1 MKKSKVRIF
10 IVLLSITIGLS
21 YFIYDG
27 FKYAPSRIRINYK
40 YIQNEKIHS
49 DLDGM
54 QIAFIS
60 DLHYLNFFDDE
71 RLDYLIERLN
81 SVNPDVLVFT
91 GDLVDKEMDVDQYN
105 KLFSALDSIKAK
117 FGKFAVLGEADYKS
131 EEINNQV
138 EKILY
143 DADFEVLHNT
153 TVKITK
159 NSQQAF
165 YLTGIDSPIDLHD
178 DIDKAYENFEESL
191 FRITAIH
198 TPDKAIDLPQ
208 HQTDLVLAGHSHGGQ
223 VNIPLLGQVY
233 NQELAN
239 VYYSGIYNVGT
250 MKLYVNNG
258 IGTTHQDVRINAPAE
273 IVVYTLKSK

>member
-10 IVLLSITIGLS
+10 IILLSLTVGLS
-21 YFIYDG
+21 YYVYDG
-27 FKYAPSRIRINYK
+27 FNNAPSRIRINYK

-54 QIAFIS
+54 QVAFIS
-60 DLHYLNFFDDE
+60 DIHYLDFFNDE

-91 GDLVDKEMDVDQYN
+91 GDLVDREMNDDEYA
-105 KLFSALDSIKAK
+105 KLLNSFDSIKAK

-131 EEINNQV
+131 ETIHNQV
-138 EKILY
+138 ETLLY

-159 NSQQAF
+159 SSQQAF
-165 YLTGIDSPIDLHD
+165 YLTGIDSPLDNHD
-178 DIDKAYENFEESL
+178 DVEQAYKDFDETL

-239 VYYSGIYNVGT
+239 VYYSGLYNVGT

-258 IGTTHQDVRINAPAE
+258 IGTNHKDIRINAPAE